1 MQRVGVPSSRWAQR
15 ARAMPPVLGVVAV
28 AAYAANSVQ
37 AGAPCRTH
45 SSRATEPSAANRVAG
60 TATRAWPYRS
70 TSRAVHGATR
80 AVAASPV
87 AVTAP
92 ARAYEPRVP
101 AIITTALTLN
111 MPMGSRAVRF
121 PIVNA
126 RAPGVD
132 RSRRYGPGGRR
143 RTRGR
148 KSAATRVSAVTARR
162 GRPEWDGRGALGS
175 AAAWVHR
182 RPATRWGS
190 NTFSVAIHAP
200 PL

>member
-1 MQRVGVPSSRWAQR
+1 MCSASASPSSRWAQR

-28 AAYAANSVQ
+28 AAYAANRVQ
-37 AGAPCRTH
+37 AGAPYRTH

-70 TSRAVHGATR
+70 TSRAVHGATS

-121 PIVNA
+121 PTVNA
-126 RAPGVD
+126 RAPGWTGAAGTV
-132 RSRRYGPGGRR
+132 RVAGVGCGGGSRPRPGCRR
-143 RTRGR
+143 
-148 KSAATRVSAVTARR
+148 
-162 GRPEWDGRGALGS
+162 
-175 AAAWVHR
+175 
-182 RPATRWGS
+182 
-190 NTFSVAIHAP
+190 
-200 PL
+200 